1 MTAGDY
7 GQVIATSAAVALAV
21 GVIALVLLRLTRRAP
36 LFVHVVVIVAA
47 AVAAVGGGIAVT
59 ASAMYISDDDTRVAL
74 AVTATSGVVSLIM
87 AAVLAMGLAR
97 DARGLGR
104 DARMLGAGEQVNPRQ
119 RSTAELH
126 AVQNELVDSSE
137 RLLAARDASERAEQA
152 RRDLVE
158 RIAHDLLAPL
168 ASIRAI
174 AETLEDGMS
183 AEPERHARQ
192 LGSHVTR
199 LTALIGDLFALSRI
213 DAGSLAITPER
224 VSLSDLASDVVAD
237 YAQLAAHHEVTLHV
251 VDGPGVTADVDPRE
265 FSRALT
271 NVLIN
276 AIEHSPAGAAVTVGV
291 DTVGIDSLG
300 VDSLG
305 IDSTG
310 GGHRRARVTVRDHGP
325 GVDADDLPKL
335 GVAGWRATSAR
346 STPRVGIAGGAGL
359 GLAITH
365 AIVAAHGGEVV
376 ATNTEPGLEV
386 SLLLPVRA

>member
-104 DARMLGAGEQVNPRQ
+104 DARMLGAGEQVTPRQ

-126 AVQNELVDSSE
+126 AVQTELVDSSE

-213 DAGSLAITPER
+213 DAGSLTITPER

-237 YAQLAAHHEVTLHV
+237 YAPLAAHHEVTLRV

-276 AIEHSPAGAAVTVGV
+276 AIEHSPAGASVTVGV
-291 DTVGIDSLG
+291 DTVGGDEK
-300 VDSLG
+300 
-305 IDSTG
+305 
-310 GGHRRARVTVRDHGP
+310 RARVTVRDHGP

-365 AIVAAHGGEVV
+365 AIVTAHGGEVV
-376 ATNTEPGLEV
+376 ATNAEPGLAV